1 MPIPFRGAG
10 IGLLVGLAL
19 GTGGGFSAGWSVA
32 RPSAPETRTASSQA
46 ILTTLRARGFL
57 VSQTIV
63 FDLPA
68 TISRS
73 SGSAFKDFFVGQT
86 ITARASMEAN
96 LGIDL
101 SDLSADDLR
110 VEGST
115 ISVRIPHATVFNIR
129 PLGPLD
135 VKNERG
141 ILKRLLDAD
150 DGYNEALA
158 GLSRAAED
166 AAKRSEI
173 LERADIASREELQRL
188 LALTAPGM
196 ATEISFR

>member
-1 MPIPFRGAG
+1 MPIPFRSAG

-19 GTGGGFSAGWSVA
+19 GAGGGFAAGWSAA
-32 RPSAPETRTASSQA
+32 RPSTVETRSVSSQA

-57 VSQTIV
+57 VSQTVV

-68 TISRS
+68 TITRS

-96 LGIDL
+96 IGIDL
-101 SDLSADDLR
+101 SGLSAEDLR

-115 ISVRIPHATVFNIR
+115 IFVRIPHATVFNIR

-141 ILKRLLDAD
+141 ILKRLLGAD

-158 GLSRAAED
+158 ELSRAAEA
-166 AAKRSEI
+166 AAKRPEI
-173 LERADIASREELQRL
+173 LERADTASREELQRL
-188 LALTAPGM
+188 LTLAAPGM
-196 ATEISFR
+196 TTEISFR

>member
-1 MPIPFRGAG
+1 MPIPFRDAG

-19 GTGGGFSAGWSVA
+19 GTGGGFAAGWSTA
-32 RPSAPETRTASSQA
+32 RRPAIETRTVSSQA

-101 SDLSADDLR
+101 SGLSAEDLH
-110 VEGST
+110 VEGSA
-115 ISVRIPHATVFNIR
+115 ISVRIPRATVFNIR

-141 ILKRLLDAD
+141 ILKRLFDAD

-158 GLSRAAED
+158 ELSRVAEE
-166 AAKRSEI
+166 AAKRPEI
-173 LERADIASREELQRL
+173 LERADAASREELQRL
-188 LALTAPGM
+188 LTLAAPGM
-196 ATEISFR
+196 TTSISFR

>member
-10 IGLLVGLAL
+10 IGLPSASLPGPEADSLPAGASRAL
-19 GTGGGFSAGWSVA
+19 RHRKRERPHPRPSS
-32 RPSAPETRTASSQA
+32 RPSAHAASSCRKPSSS
-46 ILTTLRARGFL
+46 TCLRPSPLA
-57 VSQTIV
+57 
-63 FDLPA
+63 
-68 TISRS
+68 

-135 VKNERG
+135 VKNRRAASSTPPRRG
-141 ILKRLLDAD
+141 RWLQQ
-150 DGYNEALA
+150 ALA
-158 GLSRAAED
+158 GLNRAA
-166 AAKRSEI
+166 KMPPSGRK
-173 LERADIASREELQRL
+173 LERADIASASSRL